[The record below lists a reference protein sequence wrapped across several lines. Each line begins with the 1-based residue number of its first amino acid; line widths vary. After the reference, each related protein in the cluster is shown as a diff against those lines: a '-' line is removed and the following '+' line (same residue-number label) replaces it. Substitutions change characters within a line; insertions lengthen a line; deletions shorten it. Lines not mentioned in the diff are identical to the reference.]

1 MEKMMFSEDTVS
13 SHRIIYTPSEFAKTS
28 LLYLQETGEIKAQRP
43 HTKSRSGLD
52 SFLFFIVLS
61 GLGELQYNGNKYTLK
76 PNDCIFID
84 CKQPYAHITSDDPWQ
99 LKWVHFDGQS
109 MLSVYNKYVN
119 RGGEP
124 AFTVEQPEQ
133 YVSLLNDVFRIA
145 SSDDYIRDMK
155 INEKLSSLLTLIMS
169 KSSNPGKVHTA
180 TKRSELSAIKAWLD
194 ENYSAKISLD
204 ELSNQFYIDKFYLSK
219 IFKEKYGITIN
230 AYVSQ
235 KRITEAKQL
244 LRFSDKT
251 IEQISCEIGISDPNY
266 FTRLFRKIE
275 GITPGEYRK
284 LW

>member
-1 MEKMMFSEDTVS
+1 MDNALFSGEMVLS
-13 SHRIIYTPSEFAKTS
+13 NRIIYTPSEFAKSS
-28 LLYLQETGEIKAQRP
+28 LIHLQETGTLQAKHP
-43 HTKSRSGLD
+43 HKSSRN
-52 SFLFFIVLS
+52 
-61 GLGELQYNGNKYTLK
+61 GELRYNEKTYRLTQNH
-76 PNDCIFID
+76 CIFID
-84 CKQPYAHITSDDPWQ
+84 CRQPYAHTTSNDLWS
-99 LKWVHFDGQS
+99 LKWVHFCGQS
-109 MLSVYNKYVN
+109 MAEIYNKYLN

-124 AFTVEQPEQ
+124 VFSLEHPE
-133 YVSLLNDVFRIA
+133 SCIHLLDEIFGIA

-169 KSSNPGKVHTA
+169 KSWNPGKIRSSQ
-180 TKRSELSAIKAWLD
+180 KRSELSAIKAWLD